1 MRSGI
6 AVRLFAASVTLIG
19 GINAH
24 AVAVPAG
31 AGDGVAG
38 SVTTLIALLGGLAG
52 ISVAAYHGVK
62 YVFSVYCETD
72 SFREKLMKIV
82 YRDFDSSEGE
92 RKVGKAALKHFQD
105 EGKDELLTAVL
116 GVLSSNKAEPEMARL
131 IVRLADF
138 REDSKELVEQAT
150 RDIRRRVQSR
160 TTQEYRQTADEVQQ
174 VESDLQQSRIS
185 QLAEDPLINA
195 PEIREMMVR
204 VLRSLVVAGERPSEE
219 QRP

>member
-6 AVRLFAASVTLIG
+6 AVRLFATSVPLIG

-24 AVAVPAG
+24 AAAAPAG
-31 AGDGVAG
+31 ASEGAAI
-38 SVTTLIALLGGLAG
+38 SVTTLIALITSVAG
-52 ISVAAYHGVK
+52 ISIAAYQGMK

-72 SFREKLMKIV
+72 NFREKLMKIV
-82 YRDFDSSEGE
+82 YRDFDSSDGQK
-92 RKVGKAALKHFQD
+92 KVGKAALKHFQD

-116 GVLSSNKAEPEMARL
+116 GVISSNKAEPEMARL

-174 VESDLQQSRIS
+174 VETDLQQSRIS

-204 VLRSLVVAGERPSEE
+204 VLRSLAGEHPKEE
-219 QRP
+219 QQP